1 MWLKSFNK
9 FCFWVTAQMLLRL
22 NGHFI
27 NVSHGLHMMKTTA
40 TAVSFGAILSC
51 DILDFGQQ
59 LSVCVD
65 GIIQDKATE

>member
-1 MWLKSFNK
+1 M
-9 FCFWVTAQMLLRL
+9 T
-22 NGHFI
+22 
-27 NVSHGLHMMKTTA
+27 KTTA

-59 LSVCVD
+59 LLVCVG